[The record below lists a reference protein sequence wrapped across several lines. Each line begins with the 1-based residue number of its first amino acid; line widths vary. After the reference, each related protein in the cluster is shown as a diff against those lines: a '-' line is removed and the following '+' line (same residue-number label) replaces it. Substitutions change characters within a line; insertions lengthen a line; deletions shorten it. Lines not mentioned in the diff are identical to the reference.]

1 MTRPQQSQ
9 LFPHL
14 EPDDSRTELKTFS
27 NCNLPDYIWKT
38 ISAFANTEGGRIV
51 LGAKPDGELTGL
63 AVDHIDKI
71 EQDILSL
78 CQSAFNYP
86 VLPDIQVVGSIV
98 VVPIP
103 PAPAAVRPIYS
114 IKRGITVGSYIR
126 IGSSSIL
133 MSDEVRNQFAVAARG
148 GAELIEYPEYSYQD
162 CLDTD
167 LVMTYINLVN
177 SVRNDIYKNSTT
189 DEVLVKLRALSKTH
203 SVTLFGLL
211 AFGKA
216 DILQDVSA
224 PTTNIAVT
232 HYPGDSKVLSDDPQK
247 THLDNREFN
256 GNVIAQFSEAFNFI
270 KSKLPISGSVDPS
283 GQRRDYLVIPEVA
296 LREAL
301 ANAIAHRDYSTY
313 SSRIQ
318 VDIYSDRI
326 EIINPGA
333 SLVPIE
339 ELESAPSVS
348 RNPLLMS
355 FLKDYGYTE
364 QRARGIKT
372 IRQSLRAAGLHEP
385 DFTNSSTSFRAV
397 LYCSAFISSGDQVWL
412 KRFKQFQLNEHQLTA
427 LTHLRNA
434 GGGINNSE
442 YRDINNMNSVGD
454 DRRAAYDLMALKKK
468 GLVIASGQ
476 NRHRRYFIH
485 NSYAD

>member
-1 MTRPQQSQ
+1 MVKSQQSQ

-14 EPDDSRTELKTFS
+14 DPEDSRLELKTCS
-27 NCNLPDYIWKT
+27 NGNLPEDLWKT

-51 LGAKPDGELTGL
+51 LGAKPDGTPTNLSVTD
-63 AVDHIDKI
+63 VDKI
-71 EQDILSL
+71 EQNVLSL
-78 CQSAFNYP
+78 CQGSFNYP
-86 VLPDIQVVGSIV
+86 VLPDIQLVGTLV
-98 VVPIP
+98 VVTIP

-114 IKRGITVGSYIR
+114 TKRGVTAGSYIR
-126 IGSSSIL
+126 IGSSSTL
-133 MSDEVRNQFAVAARG
+133 MSDEVRNQFAIAARG
-148 GAELIEYPEYSYQD
+148 GAELIEYPDFNYKECFDMALVAKYI
-162 CLDTD
+162 D
-167 LVMTYINLVN
+167 LINT
-177 SVRNDIYKNSTT
+177 SRNDIYKNSSTK
-189 DEVLVKLRALSKTH
+189 EVLIKLKAISKTH
-203 SVTLFGLL
+203 TVTLFGLL
-211 AFGKA
+211 SFGKD

-232 HYPGDSKVLSDDPQK
+232 HYPGDTKVLNDNPQK

-256 GNVIAQFSEAFNFI
+256 GNVITQFSESFAFI

-333 SLVPIE
+333 SLVPID

-385 DFTNSSTSFRAV
+385 EFSNSSTSFKAI
-397 LYCSAFISSGDQVWL
+397 LYSSAFISSGDQAWL
-412 KRFKQFQLNEHQLTA
+412 RQFKQFQLNEHQLTA
-427 LTHLRNA
+427 LAHLKNA
-434 GGGINNSE
+434 GGGVNNSE

-468 GLVIASGQ
+468 GLVVASGQ

-485 NSYAD
+485 SNYAN